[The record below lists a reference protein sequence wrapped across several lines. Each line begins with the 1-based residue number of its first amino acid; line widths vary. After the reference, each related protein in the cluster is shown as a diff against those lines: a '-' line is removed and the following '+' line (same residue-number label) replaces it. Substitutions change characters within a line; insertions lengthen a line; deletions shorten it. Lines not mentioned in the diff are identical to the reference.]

1 MECIIVYRNGQSEV
15 IPARDFPKEKRE
27 EHLHRFIENAP
38 QFIAPVDEETGEPI
52 PIVVVA
58 SHLRLPSGDELDLLL
73 LDREGT
79 FTLCELKRETVDRK
93 TVGQILDYAAQ
104 LLEMGLEN
112 LKEQISRACEELR
125 KQMEQ
130 LGREWD
136 EESFTED
143 ALKEKLSS
151 PRLVLVGW
159 EVEEDALR
167 IARWLQ
173 YQGIDIEC
181 YKFNYFTTKDLE
193 IFVPHNLTPY
203 EEEEE
208 RRRIQVPPERE
219 NKRRLFWEDMLR
231 RLGNRIPH
239 RWRTPPKDP
248 WLSFGVGIG
257 GAGVGFH
264 GSRSRLHVVF
274 GLYKPRLQD
283 LVERIKN
290 PEFLKELEESTGETW
305 QVHESEKEFHL
316 RTERDTG
323 GVEVWEA
330 PEEVRDWG
338 VETLVKLYNFVVPRI
353 RKWTGR
359 EEE

>member
-1 MECIIVYRNGQSEV
+1 MGCIIVKRNEKMEV
-15 IPARDFPKEKRE
+15 IPEREFPKEKRE

-38 QFIAPVDEETGEPI
+38 QFVAPVDEETGEPI

-58 SHLRLPSGDELDLLL
+58 SHLKLPSGDELDLLL
-73 LDREGT
+73 LDSEGT

-93 TVGQILDYAAQ
+93 TIGQILDYTAQ
-104 LLEMGLEN
+104 LAEMGMEN
-112 LKEQISRACEELR
+112 LKEQVNRACEELR
-125 KQMEQ
+125 KQVEQ

-143 ALKEKLSS
+143 ALKEKLSR

-159 EVEEDALR
+159 EVEEDAIR

-173 YQGIDIEC
+173 YQGIDMEC

-203 EEEEE
+203 GEEE
-208 RRRIQVPPERE
+208 RGVQVPLERE
-219 NKRRLFWEDMLR
+219 NKRRKFWEDMLR

-257 GAGVGFH
+257 GAGIGFY
-264 GSRSRLHVVF
+264 GSRSRLHVGF
-274 GLYKPRLQD
+274 SLYKPRLKN
-283 LVERIKN
+283 LVERVKN
-290 PEFLKELEESTGETW
+290 PEFRKELEKETGETW
-305 QVHESEKEFHL
+305 QIHEAEKEFVL
-316 RTERDTG
+316 RTGRDTG
-323 GVEVWEA
+323 GVSVWDA

-338 VETLVKLYNFVVPRI
+338 VETLVKLYNFIVPRI
-353 RKWTGR
+353 REWMGR